1 MHGVCAG
8 ASASPVPITT
18 LPIRPTSQKTSN
30 ASALGSVSSFPNAH
44 PPSITDMTRDLA
56 TPDPLA
62 VAIQPPRDE
71 TPAERWAREQ
81 AEAHARRVSE
91 QIDDQI
97 KAEKMAMKKRKPP
110 IKVLLLGQSESG
122 KSTTV
127 KNFQLAYAYS
137 SFLAERAAWRAVIHL
152 NLVRSVTSIMNALV
166 KELPATTPP
175 LGSEPSRV
183 SVDLEEE
190 EEEESASV
198 SPSTASLLTETHV
211 ALLGRLEPLRDV
223 QRDLERSLG
232 AASAETTHEGSGSA
246 APWESG
252 KFRPQEFAVTSRSGW
267 KSALNR
273 VRGIRGEDSSSVK
286 GGVAGRPSHHR
297 RPSVSRKSGSSRRSE
312 SVADEADGTQPNVER
327 AAQAIASFANDM
339 HALWAD
345 SAVKA
350 VLNKRGMRPEEGP
363 GFFLND
369 VKRIAAEDYQ
379 PSDDDVVRARLRT
392 MGVQEHRFVFE
403 KGSEAGREWLIYD
416 VGGARSLRHAW
427 YPYFDDINAI
437 IFLAP
442 ISCFD
447 ETLAED
453 KRVNRLQ
460 DSLLLW
466 KAVCST
472 KILARVQLIL
482 FLNKCDLLQKKLA
495 RGVRIV
501 DHIPTYHGRPNDA
514 PSAAKYF
521 RAQFRDI
528 IIKYS
533 PEQRGFYSYLTSVVD
548 TKATAIQVAAIRE
561 GIQRNHLKDAD
572 IL

>member
-1 MHGVCAG
+1 M
-8 ASASPVPITT
+8 SRT
-18 LPIRPTSQKTSN
+18 LD
-30 ASALGSVSSFPNAH
+30 A
-44 PPSITDMTRDLA
+44 
-56 TPDPLA
+56 PDPLSIA
-62 VAIQPPRDE
+62 LEPPPDE

-81 AEAHARRVSE
+81 AEAQARRISE

-97 KAEKMAMKKRKPP
+97 KAERQAMKKRKPP

-152 NLVRSVTSIMNALV
+152 NLVRSMTSIMDVLT
-166 KELPATTPP
+166 KELAIAFPGITLTSPLEPEYDDDEDERESIMTTTQ
-175 LGSEPSRV
+175 
-183 SVDLEEE
+183 SVRDG
-190 EEEESASV
+190 
-198 SPSTASLLTETHV
+198 LTESHRQ
-211 ALLGRLEPLRDV
+211 LLLRLEPLRRI
-223 QRDLERSLG
+223 QRNLEKTLG
-232 AASAETTHEGSGSA
+232 AASSEEVHGSTGSA
-246 APWESG
+246 APWATP
-252 KFRPQEFAVTSRSGW
+252 KFRSREFAVTSRSGW

-273 VRGIRGEDSSSVK
+273 VRGIKSDGSSAYNEKV
-286 GGVAGRPSHHR
+286 GHHPR
-297 RPSVSRKSGSSRRSE
+297 RSSVSRLSEAKSDLDDVEPDVEHASE
-312 SVADEADGTQPNVER
+312 VIAACAD
-327 AAQAIASFANDM
+327 DM
-339 HALWAD
+339 YALWMD
-345 SAVKA
+345 PVVRA
-350 VLNKRGMRPEEGP
+350 VLDRRGMRPEEGP

-369 VKRIAAEDYQ
+369 VKRIAMWDYQ

-447 ETLAED
+447 EQLAED
-453 KRVNRLQ
+453 RRVNRLQ
-460 DSLLLW
+460 DSVLLW

-472 KILARVQLIL
+472 KLLAKVQLIL

-495 RGVRIV
+495 RGVRVV
-501 DHIPTYHGRPNDA
+501 DYIPTYGDRPNDA
-514 PSAAKYF
+514 PNVAKYF
-521 RAQFRDI
+521 RQQFRDTLLRH
-528 IIKYS
+528 S
-533 PEQRGFYSYLTSVVD
+533 PQQRGFYSYLTSVVD
-548 TKATAIQVAAIRE
+548 TQATAIQVAAVQE